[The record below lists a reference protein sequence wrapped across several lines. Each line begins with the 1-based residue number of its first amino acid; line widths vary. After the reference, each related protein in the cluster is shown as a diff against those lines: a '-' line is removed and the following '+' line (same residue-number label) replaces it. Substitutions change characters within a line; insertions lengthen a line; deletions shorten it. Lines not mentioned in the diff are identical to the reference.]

1 MAFPT
6 PTSRPCVLPSP
17 VLLEAVGGCYDPT
30 VSDESPPTDVS
41 TPNLEAG
48 LPWPLT
54 LGGHGPAHNAAGGA
68 LEATV
73 WGWEREGQ
81 RWTEKKEGEEERLV
95 RNEGR
100 KQRKVKE
107 RERDRPQKR

>member
-1 MAFPT
+1 MAATPGRSLLFPLPEYGLHTLYMAFPLST
-6 PTSRPCVLPSP
+6 PRPCGVPSP
-17 VLLEAVGGCYDPT
+17 VLLEAVGGRYNPA

-54 LGGHGPAHNAAGGA
+54 LRGHDSAHNAAGGA

-73 WGWEREGQ
+73 
-81 RWTEKKEGEEERLV
+81 
-95 RNEGR
+95 
-100 KQRKVKE
+100 
-107 RERDRPQKR
+107 

>member
-1 MAFPT
+1 MLYLPRSFPM
-6 PTSRPCVLPSP
+6 PIPRPCGVPSP
-17 VLLEAVGGCYDPT
+17 VLLEAVGGRYDPA

-54 LGGHGPAHNAAGGA
+54 LGGHGPAHNTAGEA

-73 WGWEREGQ
+73 
-81 RWTEKKEGEEERLV
+81 
-95 RNEGR
+95 
-100 KQRKVKE
+100 
-107 RERDRPQKR
+107 

>member
-1 MAFPT
+1 MLP
-6 PTSRPCVLPSP
+6 PRPSVVPSP
-17 VLLEAVGGCYDPT
+17 VFLEAVGGCYDPA

-73 WGWEREGQ
+73 WGWERDRGGQ
-81 RWTEKKEGEEERLV
+81 RR
-95 RNEGR
+95 RRRGR
-100 KQRKVKE
+100 KKG
-107 RERDRPQKR
+107 

>member
-1 MAFPT
+1 MAFPV
-6 PTSRPCVLPSP
+6 PTSRPCGVLSP
-17 VLLEAVGGCYDPT
+17 VLLKAVGGRYDPA

-48 LPWPLT
+48 LPRPLT

-73 WGWEREGQ
+73 WEWERAGG
-81 RWTEKKEGEEERLV
+81 WGGTEKKERG
-95 RNEGR
+95 GR
-100 KQRKVKE
+100 K
-107 RERDRPQKR
+107 